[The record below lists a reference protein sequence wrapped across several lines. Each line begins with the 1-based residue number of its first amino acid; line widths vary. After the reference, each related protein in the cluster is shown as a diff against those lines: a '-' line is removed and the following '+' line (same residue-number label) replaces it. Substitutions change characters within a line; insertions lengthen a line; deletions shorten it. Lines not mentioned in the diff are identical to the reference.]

1 MEPRCQRIS
10 QNCLARPLRLVQCNS
25 QTLSGWDES
34 NPVKLGR
41 RTKARPQPSYPMGD
55 VHFNAESERETETE
69 RGVFGE
75 EEEIG
80 GCTPNALTR
89 GYFK

>member
-1 MEPRCQRIS
+1 
-10 QNCLARPLRLVQCNS
+10 
-25 QTLSGWDES
+25 
-34 NPVKLGR
+34 
-41 RTKARPQPSYPMGD
+41 MGD